1 MNQRSLK
8 LACRVAGIAAA
19 VAVTGCGSTTPNLDS
34 KFGEAVSTVREQ
46 QAVYPT
52 GTAPQDPG
60 MGIGGKPAVHAQERY
75 QDSFKTPPRT
85 FEVLGIGG
93 TTVSGSGQ

>member
-8 LACRVAGIAAA
+8 RVFQMAGLAAA
-19 VAVTGCGSTTPNLDS
+19 FAVAGCGSTTPYLDS
-34 KFGEAVSTVREQ
+34 KFGEAVNATREQ
-46 QAVYPT
+46 QAVYPQ
-52 GTAPQDPG
+52 GTAPQAEAQ
-60 MGIGGKPAVHAQERY
+60 GIGGKPAVHAQERY

-93 TTVSGSGQ
+93 TLSGQ